1 MSVFPIFTASKRL
14 FGAGCSSRSVRSAL
28 TTMGAVL
35 GMTGWTHPATHDL
48 LAAGPSISWN
58 EGDGYRWR
66 DLAPAGSTDKPGFTR
81 LGDDQTGLQFTN
93 SLSEM
98 DGALNRVLYNGSGV
112 AVGDYNGD
120 GYPDLYFCGL
130 NTSNVLY
137 RNLGGLRF
145 EAVADNAGI
154 DFPDAFGRGAV
165 FADING
171 DRWDDLLV
179 STLDQGVRCY
189 LNDGQGR
196 FTDITALAGT
206 GSEAG
211 STSLA
216 LADIDGNGTLDL
228 YITNYRPTDIRDQGE
243 VTMRVVDGKVIPPP
257 EYADRLTVIQ
267 GAIYEFGQPDQ
278 LLLNDGDGRFTPV
291 PWESGAFLDESG
303 AALAGPPRDWGLT
316 ATFRDIN
323 QDGLPDIYVCNDYW
337 TPDRFW
343 INQGQGRFRAIE
355 TVGLRNTSAS
365 SMGLDIGD
373 YDRDGDADIFVL
385 DMFSRDPRLRI
396 RQKLAQMPPPNEI
409 GVIANRP
416 QVMRNTLQ
424 ENRGDTTFRE
434 VGWEAGVVA
443 ADWAW
448 STVFLDVDL
457 DGYEDLLIAAGHFKD
472 VQDMDANML
481 IKTQQTPRDPSLSAT
496 ERRRRFTQELLE
508 HHRLYPRLDMPV
520 VAYHNRGDG
529 TFEEMTGSWGTDE
542 PGVHHSLAYG
552 DFDLDGDLDLVT
564 NNLETRAGFYRND
577 STAPRVAIRL
587 RGLTPNTAG
596 IGARVSLI
604 TDALPAQSQEVVSG
618 GRYLAGC
625 EPLLTFAT
633 GKTPGKMRIEVTW
646 RSGRKTVVT
655 AVRPNALYEIS
666 EPENSAAT
674 PPDKPAPTGRTLVDI
689 SEELSHSHQES
700 PFDDFNL
707 QPLLPFRQ
715 SQTGP
720 GVAWF
725 DLNQDNHPD
734 LIIGNGRGAPV
745 EVFLGNGHGGFKRI
759 SSAPEWVAPDDITM
773 CLGYHPTPTT
783 TGILI
788 AVSGHEEPG
797 QAAIF
802 HGRLIN
808 ENLQVQPLLKDLP
821 ESIGPIALGDMD
833 GDGDLDLFVGGGPR
847 PGHYPEGAGSHIYR
861 RNGNQWEA
869 DTGNNRI
876 LAEAGIVNGALWSD
890 VAGDTHPELILA
902 CEWGPVRVY
911 QMRGSLLQE
920 ITVPLGMAAHI
931 GWWRSVATAD
941 LNDDGKLDIVAGNW
955 GLNSPFH
962 ANPARPVRLLYG
974 DWMGADRYEL
984 LETDYIPGSNDL
996 IPTRDFNSLVP
1007 SLPFL
1012 YERYRS
1018 FRQFSESPVQFLL
1031 GEFSKQTFMAAAN
1044 TLESMV
1050 FIANGDRFVPV
1061 PLPRAAQLT
1070 PVSGLTVADADGDGH
1085 EDLFLSQNFFP
1096 MRAELARQDA
1106 GRGLWLRGDG
1116 KGGLSEAQ
1124 GPGWDVK
1131 VYGDQRG
1138 AAVADLDSD
1147 GLVDLAVAQNGHET
1161 RLFRGRNGAPCWQIQ
1176 LHGPPAN
1183 SSAIGA
1189 LLRLEGDNLKGPVRE
1204 LQAGSGYRSQNDTIQ
1219 LMGPTN
1225 RFNRVWIRWPDG
1237 TEATHPLN
1245 PSAGKIQLRQ

>member
-1 MSVFPIFTASKRL
+1 MSVFLSSTASKHLSR
-14 FGAGCSSRSVRSAL
+14 GACFSRGVRSTL
-28 TTMGAVL
+28 TGIGIFL
-35 GMTGWTHPATHDL
+35 GLAGWTGVGTGGL
-48 LAAGPSISWN
+48 LVAAPSISWN
-58 EGDGYRWR
+58 KGDGYRWR
-66 DLAPAGSTDKPGFTR
+66 ELAPAGDEGQPGFTR
-81 LGDDQTGLQFTN
+81 LGGEQTGLQFTN
-93 SLSEM
+93 TLSEM

-112 AVGDYNGD
+112 AVGDYDGD

-145 EAVADNAGI
+145 EAVADNAGV

-189 LNDGQGR
+189 LNDGHGR
-196 FTDITALAGT
+196 FKDVTAQAGT
-206 GSEAG
+206 RSDAG

-243 VTMRVVDGKVIPPP
+243 VTMRVVDGRVIPPP

-278 LLLNDGDGRFTPV
+278 LLLNDGGGRFTPV
-291 PWESGAFLDESG
+291 QWESGAFLDESG
-303 AALAGPPRDWGLT
+303 AALTGPPRDWGLT

-343 INQGQGRFRAIE
+343 INQGRGRFRAIE

-365 SMGLDIGD
+365 SMGIDIAD
-373 YDRDGDADIFVL
+373 YDRDGDPDIFVL

-424 ENRGDTTFRE
+424 ENRGDATFRE

-457 DGYEDLLIAAGHFKD
+457 DGFEDLLIAAGHFKD

-481 IKTQQTPRDPSLSAT
+481 IKTRQTPRDSSLSAA
-496 ERRRRFTQELLE
+496 ERRRRFTRELLE

-529 TFEEMTGSWGTDE
+529 TFEETTASWGTGE
-542 PGVHHSLAYG
+542 AGVHHSLAYG

-564 NNLETRAGFYRND
+564 NNLETQAGFYRND
-577 STAPRVAIRL
+577 SVKPRVAVRL
-587 RGLTPNTAG
+587 RGLAPNTAG
-596 IGARVSLI
+596 IGAKVSLI
-604 TDALPAQSQEVVSG
+604 TDSLPVQSQEVVSG

-625 EPLLTFAT
+625 EPVFSFAT
-633 GKTPGKMRIEVTW
+633 GKAADSMRIEVTW
-646 RSGRKTVVT
+646 RSGRTSVVT
-655 AVRPNALYEIS
+655 AVRPNALYEIN
-666 EPENSAAT
+666 EPEHPATTTLEAAQPSAA
-674 PPDKPAPTGRTLVDI
+674 PFVDL
-689 SEELSHSHQES
+689 SGALSHTHQES
-700 PFDDFNL
+700 SFDDFNL

-715 SQTGP
+715 SQAGP
-720 GVAWF
+720 GLAWF
-725 DLNQDNHPD
+725 DVNQDGHPD
-734 LIIGNGRGAPV
+734 LISGNGRGAPL
-745 EVFLGNGHGGFKRI
+745 EVFLGDGQGGFKRV

-773 CLGYHPTPTT
+773 CLGYHPTPAS
-783 TGILI
+783 TGILV
-788 AVSGHEEPG
+788 AVSGYEEPG
-797 QAAIF
+797 QAAVF
-802 HGRLIN
+802 HATLLNGRIKV
-808 ENLQVQPLLKDLP
+808 EPLLSGLP
-821 ESIGPIALGDMD
+821 GSVGPIALGDMD
-833 GDGDLDLFVGGGPR
+833 ADGDLDLFVGGGPR
-847 PGHYPEGAGSHIYR
+847 PGHYPEGSGSRIYLR
-861 RNGNQWEA
+861 SGNRWEL
-869 DTGNNRI
+869 DTGNSRI
-876 LAEAGIVNGALWSD
+876 LAETGIVNSALWSD
-890 VAGDTHPELILA
+890 VAGDFLPELILA

-911 QMRGSLLQE
+911 QLRGNLLQE
-920 ITVPLGMAAHI
+920 ITVPLGLGATI

-941 LNDDGKLDIVAGNW
+941 LNSDGRLDIVAGNW
-955 GLNSPFH
+955 GRNSPFQ
-962 ANPARPVRLLYG
+962 ASPAKPVRLLYG

-1018 FRQFSESPVQFLL
+1018 FRQFSESPVQVLL
-1031 GEFSKQTFMAAAN
+1031 GEFSKQTFMAAAT
-1044 TLESMV
+1044 TLDSMA
-1050 FIANGDRFVPV
+1050 FISGQDRFMPT

-1070 PVSGLTVADADGDGH
+1070 PVSGLAVADADGDGH
-1085 EDLFLSQNFFP
+1085 EDVFLSQNFFP

-1116 KGGLSEAQ
+1116 TGALAEVAGNDWGIE
-1124 GPGWDVK
+1124 

-1138 AAVADLDSD
+1138 AALADLDSD
-1147 GLVDLAVAQNGHET
+1147 GLIDLAVAQNGHET
-1161 RLFRGRNGAPCWQIQ
+1161 RLFQGRAGAPAWRIQ
-1176 LHGPPAN
+1176 LQGPPAN
-1183 SSAIGA
+1183 PAAIGA
-1189 LLRLEGDNLKGPVRE
+1189 QLRLENDKRKGPVRE
-1204 LQAGSGYRSQNDTIQ
+1204 IQAGSGYRSQHSAIQ
-1219 LMGPTN
+1219 LMGPTGQ
-1225 RFNRVWIRWPDG
+1225 FNRIWIRWPDG
-1237 TEATHPLN
+1237 TETTHPLD
-1245 PSAGKIQLRQ
+1245 PSERQVQFKR